1 MNSLINTMNN
11 RKLIVAS
18 ASPRRHQLIAGLDIP
33 FSVEKSAHPDEN
45 YDHAIDINS
54 VPLHLAKMKSF
65 YFGRE
70 LKEDEILLTADTL
83 VICENEILEKP
94 ASREDALEMLG
105 KLSGKAHTVITGV
118 HLRSLKGERG
128 FSASTVI
135 YFKTLSRQE
144 IDYYLDNYKPYD
156 KAGAYGVQEWIGYI
170 AIEKIE
176 GSYFNVMGLPVQKLY
191 NELQVFIDLGY

>member
-128 FSASTVI
+128 FSASTVV

-191 NELQVFIDLGY
+191 DELQVFIDFGY

>member
-128 FSASTVI
+128 FSASTVV

>member
-11 RKLIVAS
+11 HKLIVAS

-128 FSASTVI
+128 FSASTVV

>member
-70 LKEDEILLTADTL
+70 LKEDEILLTSDTL

-128 FSASTVI
+128 FSASTVV

>member
-70 LKEDEILLTADTL
+70 LKENEILLTADTL

-128 FSASTVI
+128 FSASTVV

>member
-1 MNSLINTMNN
+1 MNN

-128 FSASTVI
+128 FSASTVV